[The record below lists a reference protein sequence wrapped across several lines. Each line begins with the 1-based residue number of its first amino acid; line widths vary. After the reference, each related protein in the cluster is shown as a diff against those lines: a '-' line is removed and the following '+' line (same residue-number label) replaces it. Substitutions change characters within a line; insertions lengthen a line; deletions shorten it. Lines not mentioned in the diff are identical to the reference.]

1 MRDYFLS
8 STNQTSNIVLLFI
21 SLCYEFLFLLYYLKT
36 TLPNK
41 YPIPTPKLAV
51 NTWKPGLKSM
61 PKITPIAQPKIIPND
76 IKLSIKLLVS
86 LDLPQLPSIKNRSYL

>member
-1 MRDYFLS
+1 
-8 STNQTSNIVLLFI
+8 
-21 SLCYEFLFLLYYLKT
+21 
-36 TLPNK
+36 
-41 YPIPTPKLAV
+41 
-51 NTWKPGLKSM
+51 M